1 VIGLLVALAVL
12 AWGFRTVPG
21 DAREAKAA
29 LVRAKDAVAAGDVE
43 AARTNVDA
51 ARQHSDAL
59 QDSVQGV
66 AGDVWSVVPVAGGAV
81 RDLRHLGDAMEQLV
95 RVAEI
100 GVEAW
105 PRLDDPDHPLME
117 DERIDLPAMA
127 ALTEDLGE
135 ADDLMR
141 SAQASLVE
149 VDDSR
154 LVVGTRLADARDEAL
169 EVLDPLTSAVAS
181 ARPAIDKVPQIL
193 GAEGRQVYLVAMLNQ
208 AEQRH
213 SGGAPLTLAT
223 LTAEDGRVD
232 MSEPIDG
239 EDPETFQRLNWKK
252 VRGNSFHRPDSAIS
266 GANYAPSWPVSGKE
280 MARAWQQL
288 RGQRVDGIIAVDVTA
303 LADLLRLTGP
313 VEAPGYG
320 TLSADMLVQ
329 SVIGNY
335 DAYDEDQLVRKQLNR
350 ALVPVFSDQVL
361 TSAKLPD
368 KMRSLRASAD
378 GRHVAV
384 WMRDP
389 DLQAAMAQAG
399 LDGDLSDTE
408 HDYLMVSNQNVNAAK
423 SDYWQER
430 SARAVVRLAD
440 DGSARVRLQVDV
452 HNDSPPWTLP
462 YPDPGGSS
470 FVTRTNGMA
479 LVAFLPK
486 GAEVRSMTLDGEA
499 RDPWVGRYFGRTY
512 ARVDLLL
519 AAQERARWVVTYRV
533 PSAAVVG
540 EDGSL
545 TYRLDLD
552 PHSLVRPD
560 PIDVEVRFPDGMRV
574 AGELADGW
582 SAEGS
587 TATYSSTDITK
598 SEAFT
603 VTAEP

>member
-1 VIGLLVALAVL
+1 
-12 AWGFRTVPG
+12 
-21 DAREAKAA
+21 
-29 LVRAKDAVAAGDVE
+29 
-43 AARTNVDA
+43 
-51 ARQHSDAL
+51 
-59 QDSVQGV
+59 
-66 AGDVWSVVPVAGGAV
+66 
-81 RDLRHLGDAMEQLV
+81 
-95 RVAEI
+95 
-100 GVEAW
+100 
-105 PRLDDPDHPLME
+105 
-117 DERIDLPAMA
+117 
-127 ALTEDLGE
+127 
-135 ADDLMR
+135 
-141 SAQASLVE
+141 
-149 VDDSR
+149 
-154 LVVGTRLADARDEAL
+154 
-169 EVLDPLTSAVAS
+169 
-181 ARPAIDKVPQIL
+181 
-193 GAEGRQVYLVAMLNQ
+193 
-208 AEQRH
+208 
-213 SGGAPLTLAT
+213 
-223 LTAEDGRVD
+223 
-232 MSEPIDG
+232 
-239 EDPETFQRLNWKK
+239 
-252 VRGNSFHRPDSAIS
+252 
-266 GANYAPSWPVSGKE
+266 
-280 MARAWQQL
+280 
-288 RGQRVDGIIAVDVTA
+288 
-303 LADLLRLTGP
+303 
-313 VEAPGYG
+313 
-320 TLSADMLVQ
+320 
-329 SVIGNY
+329 
-335 DAYDEDQLVRKQLNR
+335 
-350 ALVPVFSDQVL
+350 
-361 TSAKLPD
+361 
-368 KMRSLRASAD
+368 MRSLRASAD